1 MQAHLLSTTLVGLES
16 FLVRVEVDI
25 SPGLPGYHVVGLPD
39 ASVAE
44 SADRVRT
51 ALRHCDQPLPSR
63 RITVN
68 LAPGDLRKEGPRF
81 DLPIALGA
89 LAAEGQI
96 EPSQLEGLLVLGE
109 LGLDGGLR
117 PVRGVLSA
125 ALEASRRE
133 LRGLLVP
140 AGNAAEAGLVEGLEV
155 WGATDLGHARAL
167 LAGEGTPVVTERATA
182 REVADHDLAEV
193 FGQFEARRGL
203 EVAAA
208 GGHHLALMGPPGCG
222 KTLLARCLPSILPPL
237 TPEESL
243 EVLRIETVCSAEPPA
258 WPVPRPFR
266 APSVGVTPAGLL
278 GSLRPGEVTRAHLGV
293 LFMDEFPEYRR
304 DCLEGLRTPLESGIV
319 EVVRARFHTTY
330 PARFTLVAAMNPCPC
345 GYLGVET
352 RECNCP
358 PATRRR
364 YLARLSGPVRDR
376 IDLHIQ
382 LHRVQP
388 SELLGAPPSEAS
400 AVVAARVL
408 EARERQLA
416 RGGLNAD
423 LPRATLRRAVV
434 LDGPARDYLDH
445 SLNSSKLSA
454 RALDRV
460 LRLARTVADLAGRGS
475 VTKSDLEEAIH
486 YRVFDREGLI

>member
-44 SADRVRT
+44 SSDRVRT

-68 LAPGDLRKEGPRF
+68 LAPGDLKKEGPRF

-89 LAAEGQI
+89 LAAEGQV
-96 EPSQLEGLLVLGE
+96 EAAKLEGLLVLGE

-125 ALEASRRE
+125 ALEARRRE

-140 AGNAAEAGLVEGLEV
+140 ASNAAEASLVEGLEV
-155 WGATDLGHARAL
+155 WGATDLGHARAV
-167 LAGEGTPVVTERATA
+167 LAGEGTPVVTARAAA
-182 REVADHDLAEV
+182 RDLESPDLAEV
-193 FGQFEARRGL
+193 VGQVTARRGL

-237 TPEESL
+237 TDEEAL

-266 APSVGVTPAGLL
+266 APSVGVTPPGLL

-293 LFMDEFPEYRR
+293 LFMDEFPEFRR

-345 GYLGVET
+345 GYLGDESRQCT
-352 RECNCP
+352 CP
-358 PATRRR
+358 EPARLR
-364 YLARLSGPVRDR
+364 YMARLSGPVRDR

-382 LHRVQP
+382 LQRVAPSALLAAAP
-388 SELLGAPPSEAS
+388 SENS

-408 EARERQLA
+408 EARERQRA
-416 RGGLNAD
+416 RGHLNARM
-423 LPRATLRRAVV
+423 PRARLRGAVALDAEARRY
-434 LDGPARDYLDH
+434 LDGALCAF
-445 SLNSSKLSA
+445 KLSA

-460 LRLARTVADLAGRGS
+460 LRLARTVADLAGEDRVRADHLS
-475 VTKSDLEEAIH
+475 EAVQ
-486 YRVFDREGLI
+486 YRLFDREP

>member
-1 MQAHLLSTTLVGLES
+1 MQANLLSTTLVGLES

-89 LAAEGQI
+89 LAAEGQV
-96 EPSQLEGLLVLGE
+96 EPARLEGLLVLGE

-125 ALEASRRE
+125 AVEARRRE

-140 AGNAAEAGLVEGLEV
+140 ASNAAEAGLVEGLEV
-155 WGATDLGHARAL
+155 WGATDLAHARAL
-167 LAGEGTPVVTERATA
+167 LAGEGTPVVVRPAA
-182 REVADHDLAEV
+182 PREEACHDLAEV
-193 FGQFEARRGL
+193 VGQLEARRGL

-237 TPEESL
+237 TPEEAL

-293 LFMDEFPEYRR
+293 LFMDEFPEFRR

-330 PARFTLVAAMNPCPC
+330 PARFTLIAAMNPCPC
-345 GYLGVET
+345 GYLGDDT
-352 RECNCP
+352 RECTCNEG
-358 PATRRR
+358 ARKR

-376 IDLHIQ
+376 IDLHIK
-382 LHRVQP
+382 LRRVKP
-388 SELLGAPPSEAS
+388 SELLAATASESS
-400 AVVAARVL
+400 AVVAARVA
-408 EARERQLA
+408 EARARQHE
-416 RGGLNAD
+416 RGGLNAF
-423 LPRATLRRAVV
+423 LPRARLRQAAA
-434 LDGPARDYLDH
+434 LDPAARSYLDEG
-445 SLNSSKLSA
+445 LNSLKLSA

-460 LRLARTVADLAGRGS
+460 LRLALTIADLAGEER
-475 VTKSDLEEAIH
+475 VTAFHLNEALT
-486 YRVFDREGLI
+486 YRVFDRES